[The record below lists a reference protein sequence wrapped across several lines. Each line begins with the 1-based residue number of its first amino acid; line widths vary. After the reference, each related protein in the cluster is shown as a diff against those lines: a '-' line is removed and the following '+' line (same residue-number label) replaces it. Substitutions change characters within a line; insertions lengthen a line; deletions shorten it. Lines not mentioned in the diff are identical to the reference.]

1 MLTWT
6 GRKFSPLSIIE
17 DSPITFGFLYTPRE
31 LVYKYVFE
39 GFLVSNNIWKDNI
52 WSIRVKRRSGE
63 KEYLPPRHFRSWYI
77 FQRLKNI
84 IKERRERLDL
94 DLERHHASALS
105 TAQTLNILLDTI
117 CGFSPEYAKSQDSQT
132 ANLSTTAPSI
142 HLEMCSCSANNLVRF
157 PKSLLSLELA
167 DGSVTSD
174 FLDWLSTCC
183 QEICQSNPTKIFLR
197 ELTLSYE
204 TCLANDLN
212 VWKCVK
218 RDN

>member
-52 WSIRVKRRSGE
+52 WSMRVKRRSGE

-77 FQRLKNI
+77 FPRLKNI

-105 TAQTLNILLDTI
+105 TAQTLNILLDTL

-132 ANLSTTAPSI
+132 GNVLKEIIEPSGTVINSKAFTLGDKTLDALELWTAEYQESDAI
-142 HLEMCSCSANNLVRF
+142 LMDS
-157 PKSLLSLELA
+157 KSLQISNLFVQE
-167 DGSVTSD
+167 SD
-174 FLDWLSTCC
+174 V
-183 QEICQSNPTKIFLR
+183 N
-197 ELTLSYE
+197 
-204 TCLANDLN
+204 
-212 VWKCVK
+212 
-218 RDN
+218 

>member
-6 GRKFSPLSIIE
+6 GRKFSPLSIID

-77 FQRLKNI
+77 FPRLKNI

-105 TAQTLNILLDTI
+105 TAQTLNILLDTL

-132 ANLSTTAPSI
+132 ANFSTTAPSI
-142 HLEMCSCSANNLVRF
+142 HLEMCSWEPCNYFFFFSFTTIYSIRF
-157 PKSLLSLELA
+157 GFTYS
-167 DGSVTSD
+167 
-174 FLDWLSTCC
+174 
-183 QEICQSNPTKIFLR
+183 
-197 ELTLSYE
+197 
-204 TCLANDLN
+204 
-212 VWKCVK
+212 
-218 RDN
+218 